1 MKTIARAHL
10 VFCLLIS
17 MATLRAAERTA
28 AKEAAAEERG
38 AVLAVVQKFFDAMAA
53 ADADALRS
61 TSLPSF
67 QFHAVR
73 SDLKGAAVSRRTLDE
88 FATQIAASK
97 ARLLER
103 MWDATVLVHDR
114 IAMVWA
120 PYDFHRD
127 GKFTHSGI
135 DVFTLARTDAGAGWK
150 ILDLAF
156 TVEPGV
162 PSQHPAGPPAAGA
175 KK

>member
-1 MKTIARAHL
+1 MKKFACAPL
-10 VFCLLIS
+10 VVCLLV
-17 MATLRAAERTA
+17 ATVTLRAAAPTP
-28 AKEAAAEERG
+28 AKEASAAERS

-53 ADADALRS
+53 ADAEALRS
-61 TSLPSF
+61 TSLPTF

-73 SDLKGAAVSRRTLDE
+73 SDAKGTAVSRRTLDE
-88 FATQIAASK
+88 FATQIADSK
-97 ARLLER
+97 GRLLER
-103 MWDATVLVHDR
+103 MWDATVLVHER
-114 IAMVWA
+114 IAMVWT

-135 DVFTLARTDAGAGWK
+135 DIFTLARTDAGWK

-162 PSQHPAGPPAAGA
+162 PSQHPAGPPAAGT